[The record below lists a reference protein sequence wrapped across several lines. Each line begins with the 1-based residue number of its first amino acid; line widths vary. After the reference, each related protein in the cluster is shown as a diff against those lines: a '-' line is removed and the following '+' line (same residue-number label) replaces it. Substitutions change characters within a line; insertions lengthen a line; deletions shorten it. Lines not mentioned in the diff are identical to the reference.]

1 VLDTVKAH
9 VPLILVFAIDVF
21 ENPGYVVEA
30 SFNWSVALIN
40 NKNVFIAL
48 CTRQP
53 VAFVYMRT
61 LIITLLIAELNLVRY
76 FLLSASAAL
85 YMVSY

>member
-40 NKNVFIAL
+40 NKNVFVALGIAS
-48 CTRQP
+48 
-53 VAFVYMRT
+53 F
-61 LIITLLIAELNLVRY
+61 
-76 FLLSASAAL
+76 
-85 YMVSY
+85 